1 MMSTTKPS
9 FLFRPPAVEHDRS
22 LVRRYLW
29 QSMLRPAAGMAI
41 GLALL
46 CLPLL
51 VAAAVYSTGLGPWR
65 WPRWGWFVFIVCYPF
80 FLGCMAGVG
89 SARRTL
95 AALRAAGT
103 PLSGAMISSRP
114 CAVLVS
120 PLDPISTFDLCAET
134 LSGLAIGVA
143 LGYRRPPVFARNMFQ
158 GKVWLGPW
166 RPLWLGRSVEVAVVG
181 EPGQAIQVRI
191 RRRFGLEF
199 FWAQDGGAL
208 RAVETVAAHLRTQ
221 LEQRDRVLKAARR
234 ERELE
239 RVALNAKLSA
249 LQAQVEPHFLFNTL
263 ANLRYLIRT
272 DAGAA
277 QQMLDYLVG
286 YLQNAL
292 PDMRSVS
299 STLERE
305 LELAR
310 NYLSIMQVRM
320 GQRLRFRIDA
330 APELLALPFPPA
342 MLISLVENAVK
353 HGLER
358 ASRPGEIAI
367 HAASNGAQLRVL
379 VSDDGTGLA
388 DQMGQG
394 FGLANIHERLQLL
407 YGDAASLAVTAAQ
420 CGGVTAALS
429 VPLPARKE

>member
-1 MMSTTKPS
+1 MMSTTNPS
-9 FLFRPPAVEHDRS
+9 FLFRPPVVEHDRT

-29 QSMLRPAAGMAI
+29 QSMLRPAAGFTIA
-41 GLALL
+41 LALL
-46 CLPLL
+46 GTVLM
-51 VAAAVYSTGLGPWR
+51 AAAYSAGPGPWG
-65 WPRWGWFVFIVCYPF
+65 WPRWGWWVLIAGYPF
-80 FLGCMAGVG
+80 FFGGMAGLGVV
-89 SARRTL
+89 RHTL
-95 AALRAAGT
+95 AELREAGT
-103 PLSGAMISSRP
+103 PLSAAMISSRP
-114 CAVLVS
+114 CAMLVS
-120 PLDPISTFDLCAET
+120 PLDPLSTVDLCAET

-143 LGYRRPPVFARNMFQ
+143 LGYHRPPVFAHNMFQ
-158 GKVWLGPW
+158 GKIWLGPW

-181 EPGQAIQVRI
+181 EPGLAIQLCI
-191 RRRFGLEF
+191 RRRFGLNF
-199 FWAQDGGAL
+199 FWAQDGSAL
-208 RAVETVAAHLRTQ
+208 RAVETVTAHLRTQ
-221 LEQRDRVLKAARR
+221 LEQRDHVLKAARR

-263 ANLRYLIRT
+263 ANLKYLVRT
-272 DAGAA
+272 DADGA

-310 NYLSIMQVRM
+310 NYLSIMQIRM

-330 APELLALPFPPA
+330 APALLALPFPPA

-358 ASRPGEIAI
+358 ASRPGEIVISATL
-367 HAASNGAQLRVL
+367 SGARLRVL

-420 CGGVTAALS
+420 PNGVNAALT
-429 VPLPARKE
+429 VPLPAAKA

>member
-1 MMSTTKPS
+1 MMMSTTKPS
-9 FLFRPPAVEHDRS
+9 FLVRPQVVEHDRS
-22 LVRRYLW
+22 LMRRYLW
-29 QSMLRPAAGMAI
+29 QSILRPAASMAI
-41 GLALL
+41 VLALL
-46 CLPLL
+46 CMLFM
-51 VAAAVYSTGLGPWR
+51 AAAYSAGPVMGH
-65 WPRWGWFVFIVCYPF
+65 WPRWGWSVLIACYPL
-80 FLGCMAGVG
+80 FLGGMVG
-89 SARRTL
+89 LGSVRRTL
-95 AALRAAGT
+95 AELREAGT
-103 PLSGAMISSRP
+103 PLSEAMISSRP
-114 CAVLVS
+114 CVLLVS
-120 PLDPISTFDLCAET
+120 PLDPLSTIDLCAET

-143 LGYRRPPVFARNMFQ
+143 LGYHRPPVFARNMFQ
-158 GKVWLGPW
+158 GKIWLGPW
-166 RPLWLGRSVEVAVVG
+166 RPLWSGRSIEVAIVG
-181 EPGQAIQVRI
+181 EPGEAIQVRI
-191 RRRFGLEF
+191 RRRFGLDF
-199 FWAQDGGAL
+199 FWAQDGSAL
-208 RAVETVAAHLRTQ
+208 RAVEAVAAHLRTQ
-221 LEQRDRVLKAARR
+221 LEQRDHALKAARR

-263 ANLRYLIRT
+263 ANLKYLIRT

-320 GQRLRFRIDA
+320 GHRLRFRIDA

-367 HAASNGAQLRVL
+367 VATSNGARLRVL

-420 CGGVTAALS
+420 SGGVDAALS
-429 VPLPARKE
+429 VPLPAGKE